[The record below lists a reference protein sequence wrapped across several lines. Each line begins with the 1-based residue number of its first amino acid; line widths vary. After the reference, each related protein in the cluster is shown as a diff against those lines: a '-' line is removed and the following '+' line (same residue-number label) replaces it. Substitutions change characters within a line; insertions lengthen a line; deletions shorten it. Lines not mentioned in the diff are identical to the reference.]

1 MGLITQLLSRLR
13 NVEPTA
19 PTPSAP
25 VEPMAPPLRSEKK
38 VTKEGAPDD
47 ERRKR
52 EIAALIESFRH
63 GVVDDRFLDLDVDR
77 RFIEEFEQA
86 IAASSSDVAPP
97 PASAFDVLR
106 MVDDP
111 QFPVKKISGAVACEP
126 AIAGAVLTLANSPLH
141 RGAQKDETLH
151 DAVARLGQAP
161 MRLLL
166 LEIALHTTRVKG
178 RPFEQFSDM
187 TWKHSL
193 LAAQIARSIA
203 EKAQLDSGHAY
214 VAGLFHDV
222 GVLAVLGVARQ
233 MALKGERTVSKQTM
247 LKLIAAHSVAF
258 NERVMK
264 KWSLPAAVA
273 AAVVH
278 RQKPEGAG
286 EHAGLAAATQLAN
299 DLCRHYGAWAPQRTI
314 DFSSHPALAPLKIGA
329 DRLPSRDEVFVM
341 AFKVEKVAQLR

>member
-1 MGLITQLLSRLR
+1 LGLFAQLLSRLR
-13 NVEPTA
+13 HVEPT
-19 PTPSAP
+19 TPAAVAP

-38 VTKEGAPDD
+38 EAPGGDSDD
-47 ERRKR
+47 DRRKR
-52 EIAALIESFRH
+52 EIASLIESFRR
-63 GVVDDRFLDLDVDR
+63 GIVDDRFLDLDVDR
-77 RFIEEFEQA
+77 RFIEEFEKA
-86 IAASSSDVAPP
+86 LAANSIDAALP
-97 PASAFDVLR
+97 PASAFDVMR

-111 QFPVKKISGAVACEP
+111 QFQVKKVSGAVACEP

-141 RGAQKDETLH
+141 RGAQKVETLH
-151 DAVARLGQAP
+151 DAVVRLGQRQ

-193 LAAQIARSIA
+193 LAAQFAHSIA
-203 EKAQLDSGHAY
+203 ERAQLDTEHAY

-222 GVLAVLGVARQ
+222 GVLAVLGAARVG
-233 MALKGERTVSKQTM
+233 ALKGQRVVSKQTT

-264 KWSLPAAVA
+264 KWNLPAAVS

-286 EHAGLAAATQLAN
+286 EHAGLAAVTQLAN
-299 DLCRHYGAWAPQRTI
+299 DLCRHYGCWAPQKTI
-314 DFSSHPALAPLKIGA
+314 DFSSHPALASLKISA
-329 DRLPSRDEVFVM
+329 DRLPTRDEVFVM